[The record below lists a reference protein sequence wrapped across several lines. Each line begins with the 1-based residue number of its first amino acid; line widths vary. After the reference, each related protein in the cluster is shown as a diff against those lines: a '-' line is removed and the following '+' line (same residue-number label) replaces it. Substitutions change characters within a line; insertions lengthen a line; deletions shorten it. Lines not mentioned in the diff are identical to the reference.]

1 MLDRHT
7 FSAYNTYKSST
18 GFEMNRRATKRI
30 SMFFTEQQLEK
41 VAAHAAATGLTQS
54 EIIRRALDQFLESA
68 RCDDASEKTRIS

>member
-41 VAAHAAATGLTQS
+41 VAAHAAAK
-54 EIIRRALDQFLESA
+54 EH
-68 RCDDASEKTRIS
+68 KTRKEPTKPESKESPKVDTKDQKNEK